1 MIITDEFE
9 DIEED
14 DEEMYGGIRGL
25 FYHVKDLCEDIYEVN
40 GFDTKYAKLKG
51 ALNTVKKRGAQ
62 VAWVFSTT
70 MVLIALPLLL
80 EVQREQ
86 QFMEQQAQQ
95 VQILKSQGYSMNQ
108 IKQMGFKV

>member
-1 MIITDEFE
+1 M
-9 DIEED
+9 
-14 DEEMYGGIRGL
+14 RGYL
-25 FYHVKDLCEDIYEVN
+25 R
-40 GFDTKYAKLKG
+40 GQRFDTKYAKLKG